1 MDIRDYDNTYRYK
14 FFLPMLYV
22 VNWALMLTGPFFYP
36 AAYKIYCF
44 GVFFLIGLKGVQTI
58 IWGTIA
64 TYKSHSLLNKAQR
77 INEARAARK
86 DQQ

>member
-36 AAYKIYCF
+36 AAYKIYCLAIF
-44 GVFFLIGLKGVQTI
+44 TLIGLKGIQTLV
-58 IWGTIA
+58 WGAIA
-64 TYKSHSLLNKAQR
+64 NFKCHRILNKAQR
-77 INEARAARK
+77 LNERRAANK
-86 DQQ
+86 DG

>member
-1 MDIRDYDNTYRYK
+1 MDIRDYDNIYKYK

-44 GVFFLIGLKGVQTI
+44 SIFVFMGMKGIQSI
-58 IWGTIA
+58 IWNIIA
-64 TYKSHSLLNKAQR
+64 TIKSHRLLNKAKR
-77 INEARAARK
+77 LNERKAAAK
-86 DQQ
+86 EVQ